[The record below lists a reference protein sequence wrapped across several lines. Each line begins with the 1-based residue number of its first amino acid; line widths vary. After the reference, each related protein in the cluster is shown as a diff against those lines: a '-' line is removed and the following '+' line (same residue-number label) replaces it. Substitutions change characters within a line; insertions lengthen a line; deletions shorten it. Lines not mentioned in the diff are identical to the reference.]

1 MANVKSVGSEFC
13 SGNLET
19 LLLYDMDEWENWS
32 PCEEFLNLCELS
44 HYKYSKLLGKL
55 PNNLPLLKD
64 VRIFDCAQLVVS
76 FSCFSDKCKFVSG
89 EFNGLLKN
97 GLVCGSKATFKS
109 LDFSRSLSPIS
120 DREDLA
126 ELERLSIINC
136 EELTNLW
143 SYKVG
148 SLPHYLPLLTYLDIY
163 DCPKL
168 VSSVVEEVDQERL
181 QLRITSTLIE
191 DCIAL
196 ELPKASM
203 YNNTCLQYIHI
214 NNCDSLKHF
223 ARSHLPP
230 TLKTLIIWD
239 CKSMRNLVEDDDN
252 DTNNNSSCRRGIT
265 SLLELEYLEVTN
277 CPSLES
283 LTSKMTL
290 LACLSNLRISEFSN
304 LECLSSEGLRKLTSL
319 KIFQIT
325 FCEKLTCF
333 PEDGLPPS
341 LLELWIKDFP
351 KLMSFPKNGLPP
363 SLQKL
368 EIDECPLLEECCK
381 KDHRGEW
388 CRIAD
393 IPCVVLLMK
402 RLRHPNAMLFMGAVT
417 RPQNLSVVIEF
428 LPRCE
433 ICSFGVILKDVYT
446 LRPTFAEIMAV

>member
-1 MANVKSVGSEFC
+1 MTSELEVLNGLRPHNALTELVIITYGGAKFPNWLTYPSFPHMASLRLENCYKCTSLPPLGQYLPSLKNLWIRGMANVKSVGSEFC

-283 LTSKMTL
+283 LTSK
-290 LACLSNLRISEFSN
+290 
-304 LECLSSEGLRKLTSL
+304 
-319 KIFQIT
+319 
-325 FCEKLTCF
+325 
-333 PEDGLPPS
+333 DGLPPS

-393 IPCVVLLMK
+393 IPCVVI
-402 RLRHPNAMLFMGAVT
+402 N
-417 RPQNLSVVIEF
+417 
-428 LPRCE
+428 
-433 ICSFGVILKDVYT
+433 D
-446 LRPTFAEIMAV
+446 